1 MFSFY
6 IFALFFLND
15 NMNRLSENE
24 IKAFEKFYGKKVSS
38 EKLNIEGFKKA
49 IPFDIYDGRAVGFL
63 DDSRYDMVYPTLSA
77 IKGSD
82 DLSNAVIEYVGVEK
96 KWEIEVLHVLMTFNT
111 LYKDGVEVKPKN

>member
-1 MFSFY
+1 
-6 IFALFFLND
+6 
-15 NMNRLSENE
+15 MNRLSENE

-111 LYKDGVEVKPKN
+111 LYKDGVEVKPKTNM